1 MTLVLKRSVVAAGL
15 AMLCTVGFGKAQTA
29 NLLATETANPDTAV
43 LTPDTAWDMEGSKV
57 P

>member
-15 AMLCTVGFGKAQTA
+15 AKLCTVGFGKAQAA

-43 LTPDTAWDMEGSKV
+43 VTQGSKV